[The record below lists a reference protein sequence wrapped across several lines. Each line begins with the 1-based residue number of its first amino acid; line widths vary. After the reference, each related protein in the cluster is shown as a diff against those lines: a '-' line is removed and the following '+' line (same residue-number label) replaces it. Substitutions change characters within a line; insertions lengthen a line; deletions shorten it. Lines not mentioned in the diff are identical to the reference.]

1 MTFRIGDDAV
11 DIGKEVLSRSLDF
24 VPIPILISES
34 GTKLDQPGQ
43 RIHRYLN
50 RAFLQQIGYTLEQMP
65 DMEAWFRLA
74 YPDPAYRLE
83 VEQSW
88 LQAVKDSLALGRNL
102 AEMTVHV
109 CCADGRMRWFIVTAQ
124 LHADLL
130 PNWHIVTFRDVDELK
145 CMMDD
150 NARLSRTDFLTGLIN
165 RREAVRQLESAWL
178 QWLQTR
184 RPFAV
189 LLCDIDHFKLVNDR
203 FGHDGGDYVL
213 VEATR
218 LLREAFPDLI
228 CSRWGGE
235 EFLLLA
241 PDADHAK
248 AAALAERVRQ
258 RLACANLLWQQQPV
272 PLTLSIGHVCV
283 QPGLE
288 VEALLQRADVAL
300 YRAKAAGRNC
310 CREG

>member
-34 GTKLDQPGQ
+34 DAKLDQAG
-43 RIHRYLN
+43 RRLHRYLN

-74 YPDPAYRLE
+74 YPDPAYRRE

-88 LQAVKDSLALGRNL
+88 LQAVKESLALGRNL
-102 AEMTVHV
+102 AEMTVQV
-109 CCADGRMRWFIVTAQ
+109 CCADGRSRWFIVTAQ

-130 PNWHIVTFRDVDELK
+130 PNWHIVTFRDVDDLK
-145 CMMDD
+145 CMMDE
-150 NARLSRTDFLTGLIN
+150 NARLSRTDFLTGLFN
-165 RREAVRQLESAWL
+165 RREAVRQLEFAWL

-184 RPFAV
+184 RPFAL
-189 LLCDIDHFKLVNDR
+189 LLCDIDHFKQVNDR
-203 FGHDGGDYVL
+203 FGHDGGDYAL
-213 VEATR
+213 VAVAR
-218 LLREAFPDLI
+218 VLREVFPDLI
-228 CSRWGGE
+228 IARWGGE

-241 PDADHAK
+241 PDADPAK
-248 AAALAERVRQ
+248 AAALAEQARQ
-258 RLACANLLWQQQPV
+258 RLAGANLQWQQQPV

-283 QPGLE
+283 LPGLE
-288 VEALLQRADVAL
+288 VEALLQRADAAL
-300 YRAKAAGRNC
+300 YQAKAAGRNC
-310 CREG
+310 CRQG

>member
-1 MTFRIGDDAV
+1 MTFRIGDEAV
-11 DIGKEVLSRSLDF
+11 DVGKEVLSRSLDF

-34 GTKLDQPGQ
+34 DAKLDQPG
-43 RIHRYLN
+43 RRVHRYLN

-74 YPDPAYRLE
+74 YPDPVYRLE

-102 AEMTVHV
+102 AEMTVRV
-109 CCADGRMRWFIVTAQ
+109 CCADGRLRWFIVTAQ

-130 PNWHIVTFRDVDELK
+130 PNWHIVTFRDVDDLK
-145 CMMDD
+145 CMMDE

-213 VEATR
+213 VEAAR
-218 LLREAFPDLI
+218 LLREAFPDLL

-241 PDADHAK
+241 PDADGAE
-248 AAALAERVRQ
+248 AEVLAERARQ
-258 RLACANLLWQQQPV
+258 RLAGAQLQWQQQPV
-272 PLTLSIGHVCV
+272 PLTLSIGHVCA

-288 VEALLQRADVAL
+288 VEALLQRADAAL
-300 YRAKAAGRNC
+300 YLAKAAGRNC
-310 CREG
+310 CRAG